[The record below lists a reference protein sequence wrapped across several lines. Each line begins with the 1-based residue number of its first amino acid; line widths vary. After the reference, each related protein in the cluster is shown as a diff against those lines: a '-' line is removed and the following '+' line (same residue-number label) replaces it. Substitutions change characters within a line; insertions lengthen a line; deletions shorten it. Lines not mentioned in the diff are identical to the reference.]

1 MLVNL
6 TEFSLVL
13 GDRDTCAVEDNE
25 SSTRRALIN
34 GAKETMLQVPG
45 NIVLILQQRTIPII
59 YLLWSEV
66 EAKFSLLPLLMV
78 LMDVL
83 FGSLEFLRGFGVSVD
98 ILKAQFKWVSHLLR
112 CCGCVCIEKEVLR
125 EKVFGGR
132 GRICVLGI

>member
-6 TEFSLVL
+6 TEFSLVI
-13 GDRDTCAVEDNE
+13 GDRDTRAVEDNE

-34 GAKETMLQVPG
+34 GANETMLQVPG

-59 YLLWSEV
+59 YLRWSEV

-83 FGSLEFLRGFGVSVD
+83 FGSLEFLGGFGVSVD
-98 ILKAQFKWVSHLLR
+98 TLKAQLEWV
-112 CCGCVCIEKEVLR
+112 
-125 EKVFGGR
+125 
-132 GRICVLGI
+132 